1 VFVTDIAGVGYA
13 GVAEN
18 IRVEPLR
25 FQMPHYPCSF
35 EISDEWLVEAGI
47 AGFVPATP
55 SYFSTPRATL
65 VPLTEVEPVARLL
78 SCRKDLDGF
87 DRDRLIKLLKR
98 FVASEVVDP
107 VPMVRLPVLEFPSS
121 PYRYRICDGFHRFY
135 GSVAAGFQS
144 LPATVF

>member
-1 VFVTDIAGVGYA
+1 
-13 GVAEN
+13 
-18 IRVEPLR
+18 
-25 FQMPHYPCSF
+25 MPHYPCSF
-35 EISDEWLVEAGI
+35 EISDDWLAEAEI

-55 SYFSTPRATL
+55 SYISTPQATL
-65 VPLTEVEPVARLL
+65 VPLTEIEPVARLL

-98 FVASEVVDP
+98 FVADEVVDP
-107 VPMVRLPVLEFPSS
+107 VPMDRLHVLEFPSS